1 MDEGT
6 VSTAATAPPRSRPA
20 RGVPPVVG
28 SARRPRR
35 SDRVF
40 GIVLV
45 LLWLTW
51 LVLTALGQQ
60 RLVTPA
66 QLTDDLDAGRVIGWE
81 VVALAADETGWSWSR
96 TIGIDLPAA
105 TDDGTTDPAEPRVAG
120 EEALGYWVDGPF
132 ARFRIVDPALAP
144 GEQDVLAEQARA
156 AGVPRLS
163 ESVRTDVSTY
173 QQYALADDRARYAAL
188 PLVLLTFAS
197 VVIGPRPTRA
207 TRWFWFWQ
215 LWFPL
220 GLGVLAYAVLEQLRP
235 AAATTVPRARPT
247 WNGWGGLALL
257 VLGSMLVSAVVV
269 ALADGTHWLWVV
281 RP

>member
-1 MDEGT
+1 M
-6 VSTAATAPPRSRPA
+6 
-20 RGVPPVVG
+20 
-28 SARRPRR
+28 
-35 SDRVF
+35 
-40 GIVLV
+40 V
-45 LLWLTW
+45 LLWLAW

-60 RLVTPA
+60 RLVTPQ

-81 VVALAADETGWSWSR
+81 VVALGSDQAGWSWSR
-96 TIGIDLPAA
+96 AIGIDIPAA
-105 TDDGTTDPAEPRVAG
+105 TDDSTTDPSAEPVRG
-120 EEALGYWVDGPF
+120 EQALGYWVDGPF

-144 GEQDVLAEQARA
+144 DEQDVLAQQARA

-163 ESVRTDVSTY
+163 ESVRTDVSSY
-173 QQYALADDRARYAAL
+173 QRYAFGDDRAVYAAL
-188 PLVLLTFAS
+188 PLVLLMFAS

-220 GLGVLAYAVLEQLRP
+220 GLGVLAYAVLEQLHP

-269 ALADGTHWLWVV
+269 ALADSTHWLWVV